1 MTSLS
6 TVYFIS
12 ILLASVSAFGAT
24 YLGNMVH
31 PIKGGSN
38 DVLPLTTPRE
48 VVVEATKTNAVAET
62 LAATPSTAL
71 SQAAENLEVAAE
83 QINTTPEAVPT

>member
-24 YLGNMVH
+24 YVGHMVY
-31 PIKGGSN
+31 PIKGGSEEAPT
-38 DVLPLTTPRE
+38 LSTE
-48 VVVEATKTNAVAET
+48 VK
-62 LAATPSTAL
+62 
-71 SQAAENLEVAAE
+71 NLEAAAE
-83 QINTTPEAVPT
+83 QINTTPEPVPT

>member
-24 YLGNMVH
+24 YIGHMVH
-31 PIKGGSN
+31 PIKGGSS
-38 DVLPLTTPRE
+38 TTPQE
-48 VVVEATKTNAVAET
+48 VVVDETKTNALADKP
-62 LAATPSTAL
+62 AATPSTTLL
-71 SQAAENLEVAAE
+71 SAAKNLEVAAE
-83 QINTTPEAVPT
+83 QLNKTPTPSST

>member
-24 YLGNMVH
+24 YVGHIVH

-38 DVLPLTTPRE
+38 DVLPPTTPQE
-48 VVVEATKTNAVAET
+48 VPVEATNTKAVAER
-62 LAATPSTAL
+62 LAVTPSTAL

-83 QINTTPEAVPT
+83 QLNKTPDPIEA